1 MQYGIQ
7 DFTPQSLPENNDERQ
22 PQQGQMRRLPPYNG
36 WGSYED
42 SEGNC
47 ITVEPKP
54 PQADFK
60 KLFKYDGCIL
70 RFGAKLISV
79 IRENCERSFVLSY
92 YLADD
97 TLQIYEVAQRNSG
110 FVGGEF
116 LKRARVPLP
125 GQEKFSSTR
134 PEYFRA
140 NDFYIGSTVNLKD
153 HIFHIVSADEFTLLY
168 MEQHPS
174 EVVRI

>member
-1 MQYGIQ
+1 MA
-7 DFTPQSLPENNDERQ
+7 S
-22 PQQGQMRRLPPYNG
+22 RRLPPYNG
-36 WGSYED
+36 WGSHED

-70 RFGAKLISV
+70 RFGAKLISP
-79 IRENCERSFVLSY
+79 IRENDERDFVISY
-92 YLADD
+92 FLADD
-97 TLQIYEVAQRNSG
+97 TLQVYEASRRNSG
-110 FVGGEF
+110 FLGGEF
-116 LKRARVPLP
+116 LKKARVPLP
-125 GQEKFSSTR
+125 GQNMFGSAR

-140 NDFYIGSTVNLKD
+140 NDFYIGRTMTLKD

-168 MEQHPS
+168 MEHHPS
-174 EVVRI
+174 EVSLRIGLRMSLHIFLVF